1 LNFPTIVISLIVF
14 DGDDTLW
21 YGLDGGYIS
30 GTDYRDPGR
39 DDFIFH
45 SMDELTIQRNDGQR
59 FRLFPEI
66 PALLPELVRQN
77 VLISLASFNHRQP
90 VLSALKAFG
99 IEHFF
104 QHPTIEWNPQKD
116 KMLKTILRGFSQD
129 GFLVSPET
137 TLFIDDDHR
146 GRYREQMAAIG
157 VHFMQ
162 KGTDINDLTQLLSH
176 PRFRLVS
183 AQRSLV

>member
-1 LNFPTIVISLIVF
+1 VF

-30 GTDYRDPGR
+30 GVDYHDPGR
-39 DDFIFH
+39 DDYIFH
-45 SMDELTIQRNDGQR
+45 PLDEYTIQRNDGQR

-66 PALLPELVRQN
+66 PALLPALVRLN
-77 VLISLASFNHRQP
+77 VLISLASFNHRAP
-90 VLSALKAFG
+90 VISALQAFR

-104 QHPTIEWNPQKD
+104 QHPAIEWNPQKD
-116 KMLKTILRGFSQD
+116 RMLKGIMRGFRQD
-129 GFLVSPET
+129 DYLVSPDT

-162 KGTDINDLTQLLSH
+162 KGTDIKDLTQLLKH
-176 PRFRLVS
+176 PRFRLVP
-183 AQRSLV
+183 AQKSLI